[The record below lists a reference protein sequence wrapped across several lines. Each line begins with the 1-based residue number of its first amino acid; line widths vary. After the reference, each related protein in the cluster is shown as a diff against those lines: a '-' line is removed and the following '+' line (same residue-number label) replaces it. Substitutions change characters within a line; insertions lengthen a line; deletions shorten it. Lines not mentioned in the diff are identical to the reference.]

1 MTYPWLVPLWQ
12 RLSAQPERLPHALL
26 LEGPRGIGKRDF
38 ALAFAHALLCET
50 PVQDGHACGQC
61 VACHWLAQDSHPDF
75 RLLEPLTA
83 EEKGEEEGATAEEG
97 PPKRKK
103 YEITIAQVRALADFV
118 NLSSHRAGSR
128 VVIIHPAEALN
139 PAASNAL
146 LKTLEEPSPNTH
158 FLLVSHQPHFLLPT
172 IKSRSFSLSMPQPS
186 PSQAAAWLKDQGIHE
201 AELCLALA
209 GGAPLLAREFA
220 DADYLKERR
229 LFLSALQ
236 APKQLNWLALAEQG
250 ARADLAARIDWLQK
264 WLYDLVSSRLAR
276 QVRYNVDFASGLQDL
291 AARVN
296 LSRVQQFARELAQIK
311 RRLQHPLNPQLLL
324 ESVLLSYLT
333 AVN

>member
-1 MTYPWLVPLWQ
+1 MIYPWLIPLWQ
-12 RLSAQPERLPHALL
+12 HLNAQGERLPHALL

-38 ALAFAHALLCET
+38 ALSFARALLCET
-50 PVQDGHACGQC
+50 TTDDGHACGQC
-61 VACHWLAQDSHPDF
+61 PACHWLLQDSHPDF
-75 RLLEPLTA
+75 RLLEPIT
-83 EEKGEEEGATAEEG
+83 GEEEGASDDG
-97 PPKRKK
+97 PPSRKRR
-103 YEITIAQVRALADFV
+103 EINIAQVRALGDFV
-118 NLSSHRAGSR
+118 NLSSHRAGGR
-128 VVIIHPAEALN
+128 VVVIHPAEALN

-146 LKTLEEPSPNTH
+146 LKTLEEPSANTH

-172 IKSRSFSLSMPQPS
+172 IKSRSHRISMPQPN
-186 PSQAAAWLKDQGIHE
+186 PIQAAAWLKEQGINE

-209 GGAPLLAREFA
+209 GGAPLLARDFA

-236 APKQLNWLALAEQG
+236 TPKQLNWLALAEQG
-250 ARADLAARIDWLQK
+250 ARAELAPRFDWLQK
-264 WLYDLVSSRLAR
+264 WLYDLISSRLADH
-276 QVRYNVDFASGLQDL
+276 VRYNLDFANGLQDL
-291 AARVN
+291 AMRVN
-296 LSRVQQFARELAQIK
+296 LARVQQFARELAQIK

>member
-1 MTYPWLVPLWQ
+1 MIYPWLTPLWQ
-12 RLSAQPERLPHALL
+12 HLNAQGERLPHALL

-38 ALAFAHALLCET
+38 ALSFARALLCET
-50 PVQDGHACGQC
+50 TTDDGHACGQC
-61 VACHWLAQDSHPDF
+61 PACHWLAQDSHPDF
-75 RLLEPLTA
+75 RLLEPIT
-83 EEKGEEEGATAEEG
+83 GEEEGASDDG
-97 PPKRKK
+97 PPSRKRR
-103 YEITIAQVRALADFV
+103 EINIAQVRALGDFV
-118 NLSSHRAGSR
+118 NLSSHRAGGR
-128 VVIIHPAEALN
+128 VVVIHPAEALN

-146 LKTLEEPSPNTH
+146 LKTLEEPSANTH

-172 IKSRSFSLSMPQPS
+172 IKSRSHRISMPQPN
-186 PSQAAAWLKDQGIHE
+186 PIQAAAWLKEQGINE

-209 GGAPLLAREFA
+209 GGAPLLARDFA

-236 APKQLNWLALAEQG
+236 TPKQLNWLALAEQG
-250 ARADLAARIDWLQK
+250 ARAELAPRFDWLQK
-264 WLYDLVSSRLAR
+264 WLYDLISSRLADH
-276 QVRYNVDFASGLQDL
+276 VRYNLDFANGLQDL
-291 AARVN
+291 ATRVN
-296 LSRVQQFARELAQIK
+296 LARVQQFARELAQIK

>member
-50 PVQDGHACGQC
+50 PTQDGHACGQC

-75 RLLEPLTA
+75 RLLEPLTG
-83 EEKGEEEGATAEEG
+83 EEKGEEEGTTAEG
-97 PPKRKK
+97 PPTRKRR
-103 YEITIAQVRALADFV
+103 EINIAQVRALADFV

-172 IKSRSFSLSMPQPS
+172 IKSRSHRLSMPQPS
-186 PSQAAAWLKDQGIHE
+186 PLHAAAWLKDQGIHE

-250 ARADLAARIDWLQK
+250 ARADLAARFDWLQK
-264 WLYDLVSSRLAR
+264 WLYDLVSSRLAQ

-291 AARVN
+291 ATRVN
-296 LSRVQQFARELAQIK
+296 LSHVQQFARELAQIK

>member
-1 MTYPWLVPLWQ
+1 MSYPWLALLWQ
-12 RLSAQPERLPHALL
+12 RLRAQPERLPHALL

-38 ALAFAHALLCET
+38 ALAFGQSLLCESPT
-50 PVQDGHACGQC
+50 QDGHACGQC

-75 RLLEPLTA
+75 RLLEPLT
-83 EEKGEEEGATAEEG
+83 GEEEGVAAEDG
-97 PPKRKK
+97 PPTRKRR
-103 YEITIAQVRALADFV
+103 EINIAQIRALADFV
-118 NLSSHRAGSR
+118 NLSSHRAGGR
-128 VVIIHPAEALN
+128 VVVIHPAEALN

-172 IKSRSFSLSMPQPS
+172 IKSRSHRISMPQPS
-186 PSQAAAWLKDQGIHE
+186 PIQAAAWLKDQGIQE

-209 GGAPLLAREFA
+209 GGAPLLARDFA

-250 ARADLAARIDWLQK
+250 ARADLGARFDWLQK
-264 WLYDLVSSRLAR
+264 WLYDLVSSRLAQ
-276 QVRYNVDFASGLQDL
+276 QVRYNLDFASGLQDL
-291 AARVN
+291 ATRVN

>member
-1 MTYPWLVPLWQ
+1 MIYPWLTPLWQ
-12 RLSAQPERLPHALL
+12 HLNAQGERLPHALL

-38 ALAFAHALLCET
+38 ALSFARALLCET
-50 PVQDGHACGQC
+50 TTDDGHACGQC
-61 VACHWLAQDSHPDF
+61 PACHWLLQDSHPDF
-75 RLLEPLTA
+75 RLLEPIT
-83 EEKGEEEGATAEEG
+83 GEEEGASDDG
-97 PPKRKK
+97 PPSRKRR
-103 YEITIAQVRALADFV
+103 EINIAQVRALGDFV
-118 NLSSHRAGSR
+118 NLSSHRAGGR
-128 VVIIHPAEALN
+128 VVVIHPAEALN

-146 LKTLEEPSPNTH
+146 LKTLEEPSANTH

-172 IKSRSFSLSMPQPS
+172 IKSRSHRISMPQPN
-186 PSQAAAWLKDQGIHE
+186 PIQAAAWLKEQGINE

-209 GGAPLLAREFA
+209 GGAPLLARDFA

-236 APKQLNWLALAEQG
+236 TPKQLNWLALAEQG
-250 ARADLAARIDWLQK
+250 ARAELAPRFDWLQK
-264 WLYDLVSSRLAR
+264 WLYDLISSRLADH
-276 QVRYNVDFASGLQDL
+276 VRYNLDFANGLQDL
-291 AARVN
+291 AMRVN
-296 LSRVQQFARELAQIK
+296 LARVQQFARELAQIK

>member
-1 MTYPWLVPLWQ
+1 MIYPWFAPLWQ
-12 RLSAQPERLPHALL
+12 RLSAQAERLPHALL
-26 LEGPRGIGKRDF
+26 LEGPRGIGKREF
-38 ALAFAHALLCET
+38 ALAFAQAKLCESPT
-50 PVQDGHACGQC
+50 QDGLACGQC
-61 VACHWLAQDSHPDF
+61 AACHWLAQDAHPDF
-75 RLLEPLTA
+75 RLLEPLT
-83 EEKGEEEGATAEEG
+83 GEEEGATAEEG
-97 PPKRKK
+97 PPARKK
-103 YEITIAQVRALADFV
+103 REINIAQVRALADFV
-118 NLSSHRAGSR
+118 NLSSHRAGGR
-128 VVIIHPAEALN
+128 VVVIHPAEALN

-146 LKTLEEPSPNTH
+146 LKTLEEPSPQTH

-186 PSQAAAWLKDQGIHE
+186 PAQAAAWLKTQGIQE

-209 GGAPLLAREFA
+209 GGAPLLARDFA
-220 DADYLKERR
+220 DADYLRERR
-229 LFLSALQ
+229 LFLNALQ

-276 QVRYNVDFASGLQDL
+276 QVRYNLDFAPGLQDL
-291 AARVN
+291 ATRVN

>member
-1 MTYPWLVPLWQ
+1 MSYPWLTPLWQ
-12 RLSAQPERLPHALL
+12 HLHAQSERLPHALL

-38 ALAFAHALLCET
+38 ALNFARALLCEAPT
-50 PVQDGHACGQC
+50 DDGHACGQC
-61 VACHWLAQDSHPDF
+61 PACHWLAQDSHPDF
-75 RLLEPLTA
+75 RLLEPIT
-83 EEKGEEEGATAEEG
+83 GEEEGASEEG
-97 PPKRKK
+97 PPSRKRR
-103 YEITIAQVRALADFV
+103 EINIAQVRALGDFV
-118 NLSSHRAGSR
+118 NLSSHRAGGR
-128 VVIIHPAEALN
+128 VVVIHPAEALN

-146 LKTLEEPSPNTH
+146 LKTLEEPSANTH

-172 IKSRSFSLSMPQPS
+172 IKSRSHRISIPQPS
-186 PSQAAAWLKDQGIHE
+186 ATQAAAWLKEQGIKE

-209 GGAPLLAREFA
+209 GGAPLLARDFA

-236 APKQLNWLALAEQG
+236 TPKQLNWLALAEQG
-250 ARADLAARIDWLQK
+250 ARADLAPRFDWLQK
-264 WLYDLVSSRLAR
+264 WLYDLISSRLAKH
-276 QVRYNVDFASGLQDL
+276 VRYNLDFSPGLQDL

-296 LSRVQQFARELAQIK
+296 LSQVQQFARELAQIK

>member
-1 MTYPWLVPLWQ
+1 MSYPWFSPLWQ
-12 RLSAQPERLPHALL
+12 RLSAQPELLPHALL

-38 ALAFAHALLCET
+38 ALEFAHALLCEAPT
-50 PVQDGHACGQC
+50 QDGHACGQC

-75 RLLEPLTA
+75 RLLEPLT
-83 EEKGEEEGATAEEG
+83 GDEEGIAEEG
-97 PPKRKK
+97 PPTRKRR
-103 YEITIAQVRALADFV
+103 EINIAQVRALADFV
-118 NLSSHRAGSR
+118 NLSSHRAGGR
-128 VVIIHPAEALN
+128 VVVIHPAETLN

-186 PSQAAAWLKDQGIHE
+186 PAQAAAWLKELGVHE

-209 GGAPLLAREFA
+209 GGAPLLARDFA

-229 LFLSALQ
+229 IFLSALQ
-236 APKQLNWLALAEQG
+236 APTQLNWLALAEQG
-250 ARADLAARIDWLQK
+250 ARADLAARFDWLQK
-264 WLYDLVSSRLAR
+264 WLYDLVSSRLAK
-276 QVRYNVDFASGLQDL
+276 QVRYNLDFASGLQDL
-291 AARVN
+291 ASRVN

>member
-1 MTYPWLVPLWQ
+1 MMHPWLVPLWQ
-12 RLSAQPERLPHALL
+12 GLSAQPERLPHALL

-38 ALAFAHALLCET
+38 ALAFAQALLCET
-50 PVQDGHACGQC
+50 PSSDGHACGQC

-75 RLLEPLTA
+75 RLLEPLT
-83 EEKGEEEGATAEEG
+83 GEEEGAAEDG
-97 PPKRKK
+97 PPTRKRR
-103 YEITIAQVRALADFV
+103 EINIAQVRALADFV

-128 VVIIHPAEALN
+128 VVVIHPAETLN

-186 PSQAAAWLKDQGIHE
+186 PALAAAWLKDQGINE

-209 GGAPLLAREFA
+209 GGAPLLARDFA

-250 ARADLAARIDWLQK
+250 ARADLAARFDWLQK
-264 WLYDLVSSRLAR
+264 WLYDLVSSRLAKH
-276 QVRYNVDFASGLQDL
+276 VRYNLDFAPGLQEL

-296 LSRVQQFARELAQIK
+296 LPRVQHFARELAQIK

>member
-1 MTYPWLVPLWQ
+1 MIYPWLTPLWQ
-12 RLSAQPERLPHALL
+12 HLNAQGERLPHALL

-38 ALAFAHALLCET
+38 ALSFARALLCET
-50 PVQDGHACGQC
+50 TTDDGHACGQC
-61 VACHWLAQDSHPDF
+61 PACHWLLQDSHPDF
-75 RLLEPLTA
+75 RLLEPIT
-83 EEKGEEEGATAEEG
+83 GEEEGASDDG
-97 PPKRKK
+97 PPSRKRR
-103 YEITIAQVRALADFV
+103 EINIAQVRALGDFV
-118 NLSSHRAGSR
+118 NLSSHRAGGR
-128 VVIIHPAEALN
+128 VVVIHPAEALN

-146 LKTLEEPSPNTH
+146 LKTLEEPSANTH

-172 IKSRSFSLSMPQPS
+172 IKSRSHRISMPQPN
-186 PSQAAAWLKDQGIHE
+186 PTQAAAWLKEQGINE

-209 GGAPLLAREFA
+209 GGAPLLARDFA

-236 APKQLNWLALAEQG
+236 TPKQLNWLALAEQG
-250 ARADLAARIDWLQK
+250 ARAELAPRFDWLQK
-264 WLYDLVSSRLAR
+264 WLYDLISSRLADH
-276 QVRYNVDFASGLQDL
+276 VRYNLDFANGLQDL
-291 AARVN
+291 ATRVN
-296 LSRVQQFARELAQIK
+296 LARVQQFARELAQIK

>member
-1 MTYPWLVPLWQ
+1 MIYPWLTSLWQ
-12 RLSAQPERLPHALL
+12 HLNAQGERLPHALL

-38 ALAFAHALLCET
+38 ALSFARALLCET
-50 PVQDGHACGQC
+50 TTDDGHACGQC
-61 VACHWLAQDSHPDF
+61 PACHWLAQDSHPDF
-75 RLLEPLTA
+75 RLLEPIT
-83 EEKGEEEGATAEEG
+83 GEEEGASDDG
-97 PPKRKK
+97 PPSRKRR
-103 YEITIAQVRALADFV
+103 EINIAQVRALGDFV
-118 NLSSHRAGSR
+118 NLSSHRAGGR
-128 VVIIHPAEALN
+128 VVVIHPAEALN

-146 LKTLEEPSPNTH
+146 LKTLEEPSANTH

-172 IKSRSFSLSMPQPS
+172 IKSRSHRISMPQPNAI
-186 PSQAAAWLKDQGIHE
+186 QAAAWLKEQGINE

-209 GGAPLLAREFA
+209 GGAPLLARDFA

-236 APKQLNWLALAEQG
+236 TPKQLNWLALAEQG
-250 ARADLAARIDWLQK
+250 ARAELAPRFDWLQK
-264 WLYDLVSSRLAR
+264 WLYDLISSRLADH
-276 QVRYNVDFASGLQDL
+276 VRYNLDFANGLQDL
-291 AARVN
+291 ATRVN
-296 LSRVQQFARELAQIK
+296 LARVQQFARELAQIK